1 MKLLPD
7 GRKKAPLARASKSAK
22 KSAIAPP
29 PVPREDN
36 MKKKAPVARA
46 SKSAK
51 KSANPPEA
59 PVPVDNM
66 MMKNKK
72 SESQPI

>member
-1 MKLLPD
+1 MEIPADEAVKEEMQMKLLPD
-7 GRKKAPLARASKSAK
+7 GRR
-22 KSAIAPP
+22 
-29 PVPREDN
+29 
-36 MKKKAPVARA
+36 KAPVARA

-51 KSANPPEA
+51 KSAFPPE